1 VVDSHVSLGE
11 RAMSTLKCRK
21 CSAVYPSSDKA
32 CPSCMCPARDLR
44 PILLSGLLVAVVFIF
59 GYWIFGGRE
68 EEPDTSMVS
77 DSAVI
82 SRAFSAVRASLK
94 DPSSADFGLTKR
106 YSVAEGKNVACGTV
120 NAKNSFGGY
129 AGAKRFVYTHES
141 ASLVFDDGSPDFS
154 GLWTSLCR

>member
-1 VVDSHVSLGE
+1 
-11 RAMSTLKCRK
+11 
-21 CSAVYPSSDKA
+21 
-32 CPSCMCPARDLR
+32 MCPARDFR
-44 PILLSGLLVAVVFIF
+44 PILLSGFLVAVVFIF

-68 EEPDTSMVS
+68 EKPGNAMVS

-129 AGAKRFVYTHES
+129 AGAKRFIYTHES
-141 ASLVFDDGSPDFS
+141 SSLVFDDGSPDFS

>member
-1 VVDSHVSLGE
+1 
-11 RAMSTLKCRK
+11 MSTLKCRK

-32 CPSCMCPARDLR
+32 CPSCMCPARDFR
-44 PILLSGLLVAVVFIF
+44 PILLSGFLVAVVFIF

-68 EEPDTSMVS
+68 EKPGNAMVS

-106 YSVAEGKNVACGTV
+106 YSVAEVKNVACGTV

-129 AGAKRFVYTHES
+129 AGAKRFIYTHES
-141 ASLVFDDGSPDFS
+141 SSLVFDDGSPDFS
-154 GLWTSLCR
+154 DLWTSLCR